1 MKLVSILILEIF
13 VYKYFDAWNKELILV
28 VKLII
33 GMFFAMLAMLAAATT
48 EIIYWKISRTSLDFK
63 YQLFQIAFLAVSE
76 VFVAVSSYEFAYY
89 ASPRSAQSL
98 FMAFYFIKVGCAQFI
113 DLEIQKLL
121 FKYKTNDTYYYIY
134 FFSLAGFQLIF
145 ILIFILCYRK
155 YHIIKLN
162 PEQVRPTQ
170 TAIQTPTV
178 VNDN

>member
-1 MKLVSILILEIF
+1 
-13 VYKYFDAWNKELILV
+13 
-28 VKLII
+28 
-33 GMFFAMLAMLAAATT
+33 MFFAMLAMLAAATT

-76 VFVAVSSYEFAYY
+76 VFVSVSSYEFAYY

-98 FMAFYFIKVGCAQFI
+98 FMAFYFITLGCAQFI
-113 DLEIQKLL
+113 DLGIHQLVFTKSI
-121 FKYKTNDTYYYIY
+121 NSDTYFIY
-134 FFSLAGFQLIF
+134 FFSLAGFQLLF

-170 TAIQTPTV
+170 TAIETPTV